1 MTFDENGDPGN
12 HLQPSAGSSR
22 SRCHCDDAACS
33 GCSVVKCVS
42 LCVCFQGVGISHRK
56 VTLNNEGWN
65 VFRHLVEHGEQKLL
79 AGLLSFGTIDSS
91 HALAPKTTTGGL
103 FRSTD
108 RHGCCMM
115 LEMLHPRMLP
125 SMSSGTA
132 WAYRSDR
139 GCRARLEG

>member
-1 MTFDENGDPGN
+1 M
-12 HLQPSAGSSR
+12 
-22 SRCHCDDAACS
+22 
-33 GCSVVKCVS
+33 KCVFV
-42 LCVCFQGVGISHRK
+42 CVCFEGVGISDPK

-65 VFRHLVEHGEQKLL
+65 VIKHLVEHGGQKRL
-79 AGLLSFGTIDSS
+79 AGLLSFGTIHSS
-91 HALAPKTTTGGL
+91 HALAPETTTGGL